1 MRPLLITTLALLPLA
16 AAAQDAAE
24 GTFEAPIIGADGA
37 EIGQFAMVPTASG
50 LAHVTITASG
60 IPEGVHGVH
69 LHETGVCEGDFSSA
83 GDHLAGDM
91 QHGVLVEGG
100 PHPGDL
106 PNAHVQGDGE
116 MAVEY
121 FTDRIDADG
130 NQITD
135 ADGTAFI
142 IHSGADDYE
151 SQPSGD
157 AGDRIGCAVIAPPE
171 S

>member
-1 MRPLLITTLALLPLA
+1 MRTFLITALALLPVA
-16 AAAQDAAE
+16 AAAQDAVQ
-24 GTFEAPIIGADGA
+24 GTFEAPIMGTDGA
-37 EIGQFAMVPTASG
+37 QIGQFSMVPTPSG
-50 LAHVTITASG
+50 LAHIIITASG

-69 LHETGVCEGDFSSA
+69 LHETGVCEGDFESA
-83 GDHLAGDM
+83 GGHLAGDM

-116 MAVEY
+116 LAVEY
-121 FTDRIDADG
+121 FTDRIDSDS

-157 AGDRIGCAVIAPPE
+157 AGGRIGCAVIAPPE